1 MAGGWSRFALRFSE
15 YYGSLDPA
23 SLWTP
28 PRLRS
33 REWMFV
39 PWGGAP
45 PDRHR
50 AFQSKTELLHYLQNR
65 APHSCF
71 YSTAYYQRPS
81 NRKMSEKGWLGADLI
96 FDLDGDHLPG
106 VSATDFPTMI
116 DTIQYQAWR
125 LWSDFLH
132 PEFGFREEYV
142 QTTFSGH
149 RGFHIH
155 VRDPNLLH
163 LDSNARREI
172 VNYIRGEGIDVQ
184 SALAGP
190 DVSWGKRARL
200 GMDSVLEQLRVISEK
215 GPDWKSTLERLH
227 DILKTRTRS
236 PKVQLKS
243 TAKTRVVELAELATS
258 TERNDRLR
266 DDHSLMVFG
275 EVCTPIFWELVKGD
289 SSVVMGSAGET
300 DEAVTVDTKRVI
312 RWVGSLHGKS
322 GLRVTEFPLH
332 RLDPSGSDRFEP
344 MREAVVFSQQNRM
357 TVRILIDDATAEMV
371 GERIE
376 GNAGDLFEVSEAMAI
391 FLSLKGWAEV
401 TQQ

>member
-15 YYGSLDPA
+15 YYGSLDSA

-28 PRLRS
+28 PRFKS

-71 YSTAYYQRPS
+71 HSTAYYQRPS
-81 NRKMSEKGWLGADLI
+81 NRKMPEKGWLGADLI

-106 VSATDFPTMI
+106 VSDTDFPTMI
-116 DTIQYQAWR
+116 DNIQHQAWR

-190 DVSWGKRARL
+190 DVSWGNRARL
-200 GMDSVLEQLRVISEK
+200 GMDSMLEQLRVISEK
-215 GPDWKSTLERLH
+215 GPDRKITLERLH
-227 DILKTRTRS
+227 EILKTRVRLPRS
-236 PKVQLKS
+236 QVRSAGKARIL
-243 TAKTRVVELAELATS
+243 ELAELAES
-258 TERNDRLR
+258 PERVSRLR
-266 DDHSLMVFG
+266 DDRALLVFG
-275 EVCTPIFWELVKGD
+275 ETCTPIFWELVKGD
-289 SSVVMGSAGET
+289 ASVVMGSAGET

-332 RLDPSGSDRFEP
+332 RLDPSTSDRFEP
-344 MREAVVFSQQNRM
+344 LNESVVFSQQNRM
-357 TVRILIDDATAEMV
+357 TVRILIDDATAEMAE
-371 GERIE
+371 ERIE
-376 GNAGDLFEVSEAMAI
+376 GNAGDIFEVSEAMAT